1 MRVARVVVDIPA
13 REIDRPFDY
22 LIPETVG
29 EVEVGSCVLVDFAN
43 RPAVGY
49 VVGLGDDSAW
59 AELKPLSAVL
69 GGPFF
74 RETASRTLRMDR
86 LRVCL
91 PALCIVEAL
100 HTSRRHSEGHAARWG
115 GRGRLVAQAGGCRPR

>member
-49 VVGLGDDSAW
+49 VVGLGNDSAW

-74 RETASRTLRMDR
+74 RETASELSEWIASEYACPLSASLRLFTPPGGTPKAVRHDGEDG
-86 LRVCL
+86 VC
-91 PALCIVEAL
+91 
-100 HTSRRHSEGHAARWG
+100 
-115 GRGRLVAQAGGCRPR
+115 LVAQAGGCRPR

>member
-74 RETASRTLRMDR
+74 RETASELSEWIASEYACP
-86 LRVCL
+86 LSAV
-91 PALCIVEAL
+91 AEAL
-100 HTSRRHSEGHAARWG
+100 HTSRRHSEGRAARWG